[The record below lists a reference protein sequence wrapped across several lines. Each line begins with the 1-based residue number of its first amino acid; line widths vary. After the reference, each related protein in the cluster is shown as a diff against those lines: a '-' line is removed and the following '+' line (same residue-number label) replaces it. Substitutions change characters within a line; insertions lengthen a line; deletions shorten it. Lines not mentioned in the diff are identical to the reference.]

1 MAPIEPKTPT
11 EVAPRLV
18 TPKSRQSG
26 GFTFDDAPPATPS
39 TPPPPER
46 SLEAPR
52 APARPGFVR
61 RRSFSRSPAGL
72 VNMLTPE
79 QTRSLASS
87 FAAFNTETKARTR
100 SPCSPLNDSPVPPM
114 PRLLGKRP
122 RS

>member
-11 EVAPRLV
+11 EAAPRLV

-26 GFTFDDAPPATPS
+26 GFTFDDVPATPS

-72 VNMLTPE
+72 VATLTPE
-79 QTRSLASS
+79 QTRSLSSS
-87 FAAFNTETKARTR
+87 FAAFNTEMKPRATR
-100 SPCSPLNDSPVPPM
+100 SPCSPLNDGSPVPQV
-114 PRLLGKRP
+114 PRLPKRP

>member
-11 EVAPRLV
+11 EAAPRLV

-26 GFTFDDAPPATPS
+26 GFTFDDVPATPS
-39 TPPPPER
+39 TPPRPER

-72 VNMLTPE
+72 VATLTPE
-79 QTRSLASS
+79 QTRSLSSS
-87 FAAFNTETKARTR
+87 FAAFNTEMKPRATR
-100 SPCSPLNDSPVPPM
+100 SPCSPLNDGSPVPQV
-114 PRLLGKRP
+114 PRLPKRP

>member
-11 EVAPRLV
+11 GAAPRLV

-26 GFTFDDAPPATPS
+26 GFTFDDVPATPS

-52 APARPGFVR
+52 APYIDFR

-72 VNMLTPE
+72 VATLTPE
-79 QTRSLASS
+79 QTRSLSSS
-87 FAAFNTETKARTR
+87 FAAFNTEMKPRATR
-100 SPCSPLNDSPVPPM
+100 SPCSPLNDGP
-114 PRLLGKRP
+114 GAADA
-122 RS
+122 